1 MRSISSWICWCADEV
16 CFSSFDTRL
25 LGRDALVTG
34 VCAASL
40 KTVSRLHAPIFHDKY
55 RLPI

>member
-16 CFSSFDTRL
+16 CFSSFEV
-25 LGRDALVTG
+25 GRDALVTG

-40 KTVSRLHAPIFHDKY
+40 KTLSRLHAPIFHDKY
-55 RLPI
+55 RPPV